1 MSDKLKQYNFE
12 KYKGNVTI
20 DSNHSLEYVKRQ
32 CINADEIVFTVHIT
46 NHVLKSWQDFK
57 DQGSALPS

>member
-20 DSNHSLEYVKRQ
+20 DSNHSLEYVKRR